1 MSGAALTAAD
11 RSTPSPRGPVGPIPP
26 GDKRRATVLRK
37 FRPGGIVAGHDW
49 QPDPAH
55 RHHGVCK
62 AVREAVAQGHF
73 ELVLVDEPT
82 IQWAVRLPAQS
93 VRRSRQPHR
102 TDHH

>member
-1 MSGAALTAAD
+1 LKQEHDVSNAALTVTDQPTKAP
-11 RSTPSPRGPVGPIPP
+11 RSHVGPIST

-37 FRPGGIVAGHDW
+37 VRPGGIVTGHDW

-73 ELVLVDEPT
+73 ELVLVDELT
-82 IQWAVRLPAQS
+82 IQWAVRFPA
-93 VRRSRQPHR
+93 
-102 TDHH
+102 